1 MTIQEG
7 DSGTIKSAVEYKCSH
22 ALYMWTIVTAHSY
35 NNHSILFLP
44 QLSIACNLDYGVEF
58 KGSLHTVLETFF
70 VFLEVTQFG
79 SPSRDATIS
88 ITRDDNGPA
97 INDTVVSMAGPS
109 IIGVEG
115 SIPNDEIRQG
125 DREITLMLTT
135 SDDLIEIGPQNTTI
149 VNTTEVDRK

>member
-1 MTIQEG
+1 
-7 DSGTIKSAVEYKCSH
+7 
-22 ALYMWTIVTAHSY
+22 MWTIVTAHGY
-35 NNHSILFLP
+35 NNHSYP
-44 QLSIACNLDYGVEF
+44 NYSIACNLDYGVEF
-58 KGSLHTVLETFF
+58 KGSLHTQSVLKTFF

-88 ITRDDNGPA
+88 ITRDDNGPT
-97 INDTVVSMAGPS
+97 INDTVVSRTD
-109 IIGVEG
+109 IIQVEG

-125 DREITLMLTT
+125 DREITLTLTT